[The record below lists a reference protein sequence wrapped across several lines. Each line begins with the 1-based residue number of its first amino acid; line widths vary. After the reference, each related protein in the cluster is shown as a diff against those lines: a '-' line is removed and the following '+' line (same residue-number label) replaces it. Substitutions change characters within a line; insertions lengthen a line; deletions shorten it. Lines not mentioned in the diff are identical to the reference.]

1 MVTRKHRPPRT
12 LVHEEPASKRC
23 HTQLVILAGYAG
35 LSFVFMFTINYGLQV
50 RAYRQLSS
58 MPELFLN
65 RANCD
70 GNGSAANTVSN
81 TQDSLRCVPTWSGP
95 RIYVPT
101 YHENYGKLTP
111 LYLTGGAITVGALGI
126 LLGWIVVAEEK
137 KHSRWRMIAGVALY
151 LIPAPLMHWKVYPD
165 MDGLILVSFIYG
177 SLFYLIRGIQH
188 FNPHRALASSSG
200 RIEASKYHVLLNL
213 YQKYLFLFVGVLGF
227 VAVTFMVGAST
238 LLQSI
243 LSRGDPFGARVYDAV
258 RMPYLQSVYSL
269 AGFACVALG
278 FGAIVEIHEKIQ
290 ELLRLTPIETPAPR

>member
-1 MVTRKHRPPRT
+1 MRTGPMAKRHR
-12 LVHEEPASKRC
+12 A
-23 HTQLVILAGYAG
+23 QLAILAGYAG
-35 LSFVFMFTINYGLQV
+35 LSFVFMFTMNYGLEV

-58 MPELFLN
+58 MPELF
-65 RANCD
+65 RDRTNCD
-70 GNGSAANTVSN
+70 GIGAPASAVSSA
-81 TQDSLRCVPTWSGP
+81 QDSLRCAPTWSGP

-111 LYLTGGAITVGALGI
+111 LYLTIGAITVAALGI

-137 KHSRWRMIAGVALY
+137 KHARWRMILGVGLY

-188 FNPHRALASSSG
+188 FNPHRALSSSSG
-200 RIEASKYHVLLNL
+200 RIEASKFHALLNL
-213 YQKYLFLFVGVLGF
+213 YQKYLFLLVGVLGF
-227 VAVTFMVGAST
+227 VAVTFMIGAST

-258 RMPYLQSVYSL
+258 RMPYLQAVYSL

-278 FGAIVEIHEKIQ
+278 FGAIVELHEKTQ
-290 ELLRLTPIETPAPR
+290 ELLRLTPIEAPACR